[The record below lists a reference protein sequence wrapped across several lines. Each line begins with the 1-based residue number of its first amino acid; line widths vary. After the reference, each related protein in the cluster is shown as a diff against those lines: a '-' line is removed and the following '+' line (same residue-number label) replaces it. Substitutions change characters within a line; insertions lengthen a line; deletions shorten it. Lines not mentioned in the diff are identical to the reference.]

1 MFMKT
6 NSTLVLVIR
15 IIAFVL
21 LCLYSLLVFGQPK
34 NTSVRKAVPLNKFTG
49 VVVNDNSIK
58 LQWTLATGNTAS
70 SVTIEKG
77 NNDASFQPQAEYW
90 VNMEGNF
97 QTEFKWS
104 DAKIAKGSAYY
115 RLKITD
121 GKGNVTYSNVL
132 QLNNKKKANLSFSE
146 YPSQNAST
154 QTAKR
159 LS

>member
-6 NSTLVLVIR
+6 NSTLVLVVR

-21 LCLYSLLVFGQPK
+21 LCLYSLLVFGQSET
-34 NTSVRKAVPLNKFTG
+34 TSVRKGAPLNKFNG

-70 SVTIEKG
+70 TVTIEKG
-77 NNDASFQPQAEYW
+77 NNIASFQTQAEYW

-121 GKGNVTYSNVL
+121 DKGNVTYSNML
-132 QLNNKKKANLSFSE
+132 LLNNKKKGNLSFSE

-154 QTAKR
+154 QTAK
-159 LS
+159 L